1 MLRDRT
7 SPHGWGFAFCRE
19 MSVVACPPNT
29 PRMVPRA
36 LRPLRASSG
45 AAFTDVRKSHA
56 PPGQCNSRRSLRVA
70 DHSDGASQN
79 AFGGNVRVGDI
90 SGAKPS
96 VAASY
101 FPLEARPG
109 LPNKSR
115 QAQALTIATTIFSVA
130 GPKKKTLNT
139 KPNCDLPEEEVVE
152 DLDPAEEII
161 PYTYTITSYGADYP
175 VDSLVKRITAHDI
188 LVPVFS
194 WKNPIKSNVVGFQ
207 REYVWP
213 RPKADRFIES
223 LLLGLPVPGIF
234 LVKEPSGV
242 LLVLDGHQRLHTLS
256 SFYSG
261 AINDDVY
268 RLGEVQERFAGKRYA
283 DLDIEDR
290 RRLDDSIIH
299 ATVVRQ
305 DEPTEDQS
313 SIYVIFERLNTGGVN
328 LQPQEIRVAL
338 YHGEFVRIL
347 QELNDDSNWRKL
359 YGVKSKRLKDMELIL
374 RFFAFLFY
382 AHRYESPMKGFLNR
396 YMATNRQ
403 LAKQSGEELRSV
415 FTNTTKT
422 ILSALGSKAFR
433 PRRAINAAVVD
444 SIMVGVAKRLI
455 SGRPIKNLKG
465 AKERFDKLLAD
476 PDYFSAVETGTSQEA
491 NVKTRLKKAEAA
503 FANVL

>member
-1 MLRDRT
+1 
-7 SPHGWGFAFCRE
+7 
-19 MSVVACPPNT
+19 
-29 PRMVPRA
+29 
-36 LRPLRASSG
+36 
-45 AAFTDVRKSHA
+45 
-56 PPGQCNSRRSLRVA
+56 VA
-70 DHSDGASQN
+70 DQKKRLN
-79 AFGGNVRVGDI
+79 
-90 SGAKPS
+90 P
-96 VAASY
+96 
-101 FPLEARPG
+101 
-109 LPNKSR
+109 KSK
-115 QAQALTIATTIFSVA
+115 FD
-130 GPKKKTLNT
+130 P
-139 KPNCDLPEEEVVE
+139 PEEEAVD

-175 VDSLVKRITAHDI
+175 VDSLVKRIDAHDI

-194 WKNPIKSNVVGFQ
+194 WKNPIKTNIVGFQ

-242 LLVLDGHQRLHTLS
+242 LLVLDGHQRLHTLH
-256 SFYSG
+256 SFCSG

-268 RLGEVQERFAGKRYA
+268 RLGEVQERFAGKRYV

-338 YHGEFVRIL
+338 YHGEFVRVL
-347 QELNDDSNWRKL
+347 QELNDDPGWRKL
-359 YGVKSKRLKDMELIL
+359 YGANSKRLKDMELIL

-382 AHRYESPMKGFLNR
+382 AQKYESPMKGFLNR

-403 LAKQSGEELRSV
+403 LTKQSGDELRAI
-415 FTNTTKT
+415 FTATTKT
-422 ILSALGSKAFR
+422 IVSTFGSKAFR

-444 SIMVGVAKRLI
+444 SLMTGVAKRLT
-455 SGRPIKNLKG
+455 SGGPIKNLQE
-465 AKERFDKLLAD
+465 AKKRFDKLMSD
-476 PDYFSAVETGTSQEA
+476 SEYFAAVETGTSQEA
-491 NVKTRLKKAEAA
+491 NVKTRLTKAESA
-503 FANVL
+503 FAHLL